1 MHHIIFD
8 LEATCWD
15 GAPPNDI
22 QEIIEI
28 GAIRVDRYGDSVDQ
42 FHAFV
47 KPQVNPRLSRYC
59 LNLTGIEQAEVNR
72 AHSFDDVI
80 IDFIDWIQ
88 LEVPNQ
94 LYSWGKLDRKLLI
107 SNCELFGLEP
117 DEFMHTMDLKSEY
130 REMKSLSST
139 IGLKKALRYEGI
151 EFEGREHRA
160 LDDALNL
167 KEIFVRYIDEWQ
179 L

>member
-28 GAIRVDRYGDSVDQ
+28 GAIRLDAYGDGLDHFQS
-42 FHAFV
+42 FV
-47 KPQVNPRLSRYC
+47 RPQVNPRLSRFC
-59 LNLTGIEQAEVNR
+59 RSLTGIEQNEVDQ
-72 AHSFDDVI
+72 AYSFDRVI
-80 IDFIDWIQ
+80 SDFIDWIHM
-88 LEVPNQ
+88 ENPFQ

-107 SNCELFGLEP
+107 SNCELYKIEP
-117 DEFMHTMDLKSEY
+117 FEFLDTKDLKAEY
-130 REMKSLSST
+130 RELKSLSRT
-139 IGLKKALRYEGI
+139 IGLKKAMRYEGI